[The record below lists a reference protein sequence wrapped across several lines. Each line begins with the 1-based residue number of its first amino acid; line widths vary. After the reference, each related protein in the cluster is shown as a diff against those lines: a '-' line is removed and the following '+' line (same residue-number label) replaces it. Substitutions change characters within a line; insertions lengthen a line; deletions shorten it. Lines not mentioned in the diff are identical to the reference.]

1 MFDFGI
7 GELVLIG
14 IVALIVV
21 GDDFPAMFRTAGKF
35 TGKMRRMAR
44 EFQNAMNDAADEAGV
59 KDVAKTFKDATSP
72 SRMGLDKLNEAA
84 DKFDKWDP
92 TKPSA
97 KAKDIGSETAK
108 LSEERA
114 ASAKKI
120 ADYTAKKSAETRAAN
135 KTVAEGAESKK
146 APAKKA
152 PVKKAPAKKATAKKA
167 PAKKAAGTK
176 PAKTAKA
183 KSPAPDAPPAKDAS

>member
-59 KDVAKTFKDATSP
+59 KDVAKSFKDATSP

-84 DKFDKWDP
+84 EKFDKWDP

-97 KAKDIGSETAK
+97 KAKGIGSETAK

-120 ADYTAKKSAETRAAN
+120 ADYTAKKSAETRAAD

-152 PVKKAPAKKATAKKA
+152 PVKKAPAKKA

-176 PAKTAKA
+176 PVKTAKA
-183 KSPAPDAPPAKDAS
+183 KASAPDAPPAKDVS